1 MKGFKTKFCDC
12 CSLSKKECRKNLY
25 SSFLFYNYEK
35 WANQNCPVGKKC
47 DVLFVGSKG
56 LILIELKALD
66 YLTNLDETLKKET
79 DEKKRKKILNVFQ
92 EDLREKFA
100 NSKKNLLS
108 LGLFPNKSFPY
119 YLVAMSD
126 QLIDYYGNYKDI
138 DQYQLKYY
146 LQNKFFFDHKIDDYT
161 RAIVKECTQLEP
173 YFYCAL
179 L

>member
-35 WANQNCPVGKKC
+35 WANKNCPSGKKC
-47 DVLFVGSKG
+47 DVLFEGSKD

-66 YLTNLDETLKKET
+66 YLTNLDETLVKEP
-79 DEKKRKKILNVFQ
+79 DEKKKKEILEAFV
-92 EDLREKFA
+92 DDMKEKFA
-100 NSKKNLLS
+100 NSKRKLLS
-108 LGLFPNKSFPY
+108 FGLFTNKSFPY

-126 QLIDYYGNYKDI
+126 KLIDFYGHYKNI

-146 LQNKFFFDHKIDDYT
+146 LQNKFFFDCQIDDYT

-173 YFYCAL
+173 YFQRV
-179 L
+179 